1 MAAEPGLVRPPPL
14 GDLTEPILA
23 GLLGAC
29 IGSFIGTLA
38 LRAAGGWQGMWWGRS
53 HCPACGTTLGPL
65 NLIPVLSWLASRGR
79 CLHCGAGVSLYYPLV
94 ELGAAAIGALALAW
108 LSGPQAWLAALLGWW
123 LLALA
128 LIDLETWLLPDVLTL
143 PLIAAGLAVSAFGLV
158 PGMSLANA
166 AAGAAAGYL
175 VLAGTGYLYRRLR
188 GREGLGLGD
197 AKLLAAAGAWL
208 GLASL
213 PWVVLGAALL
223 GLVLAV
229 LRARPLRAETAVP
242 FGPPLALAFWGM
254 FLLLA

>member
-1 MAAEPGLVRPPPL
+1 MRCGRQPL
-14 GDLTEPILA
+14 LPDG
-23 GLLGAC
+23 
-29 IGSFIGTLA
+29 GT
-38 LRAAGGWQGMWWGRS
+38 RR
-53 HCPACGTTLGPL
+53 
-65 NLIPVLSWLASRGR
+65 RG
-79 CLHCGAGVSLYYPLV
+79 V
-94 ELGAAAIGALALAW
+94 GALALAW

-128 LIDLETWLLPDVLTL
+128 LIDLETWLLPDAHPAVDRGGTGRIVL
-143 PLIAAGLAVSAFGLV
+143 GLV
-158 PGMSLANA
+158 PGMPLANA

-175 VLAGTGYLYRRLR
+175 VLAGTAYLYRRLR

-242 FGPPLALAFWGM
+242 FGPPLALAFWGCSCCW
-254 FLLLA
+254 LAARPQNARPSAGPA

>member
-1 MAAEPGLVRPPPL
+1 ML
-14 GDLTEPILA
+14 GVCA
-23 GLLGAC
+23 
-29 IGSFIGTLA
+29 GSFVGTLA
-38 LRAAGGWQGMWWGRS
+38 LRAPGGWQGMWWGRS
-53 HCPACGTTLGPL
+53 HCSACGSTLGLADLVPL
-65 NLIPVLSWLASRGR
+65 FSWLASRGR
-79 CLHCGAGVSLYYPLV
+79 CRHCGARVSSYYPLV
-94 ELGAAAIGALALAW
+94 ELAAAAIGALALAW
-108 LSGPQAWLAALLGWW
+108 LSGPEAWLAALLGWW

-128 LIDLETWLLPDVLTL
+128 LIDLEVWLLPDSLTL
-143 PLIAAGLAVSAFGLV
+143 PLIAAGLVASAFGLA
-158 PGMSLANA
+158 PGRPLANA

-175 VLAGTGYLYRRLR
+175 ALAGIGYLYQKLR

-213 PWVVLGAALL
+213 PWVVLTAALL

-229 LRARPLRAETAVP
+229 LRAGPLRAETAVP